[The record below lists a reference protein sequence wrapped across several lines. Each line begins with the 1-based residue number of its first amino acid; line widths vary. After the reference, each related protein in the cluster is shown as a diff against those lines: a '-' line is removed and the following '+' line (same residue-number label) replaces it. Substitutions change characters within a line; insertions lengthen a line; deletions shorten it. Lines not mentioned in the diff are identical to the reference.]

1 MTYKKSLLSSSI
13 AAFAVA
19 QSLGSTVVVA
29 QTGALE
35 EVIVTATK
43 RAESLQDIPVS
54 VNAFNSETIQEA
66 GINNAGDLAIMT
78 PALNI
83 NVNQSPFNARMTIRS
98 IGTAQTDPAL
108 EPSVGLFVDGVF
120 LGRSGLGMSDL
131 TDIERI
137 EVLQGPQGT
146 LYGKNTNAGAISVIT
161 KKPNFE
167 GFEGYVEASAGDY
180 SMYRL
185 TASASGPLTDTL
197 AYRLSGNMHQR
208 DGIYDNSAGDDLND
222 ADDWNI
228 QGKLQWDPTD
238 SLSVLLS
245 GSHID
250 RDTTCCA
257 ADAVQQD
264 PVNNELVAQGYSADK
279 NDPYDYDVQPGVDNS
294 FDMES
299 DLLSMTIDYAFDWGE
314 ITSITAWNDYDYSVD
329 QDPDRSQLDILAVR
343 NDDFSGDSF
352 SQELRFTSQAG
363 DNIDYMLG
371 LFYYEQTTKR
381 GGDKPFLFV
390 GDDFIPIAAQQD
402 LPFPLP
408 INFLVQPGDNLV
420 VDYKLDTDTIAIFS
434 QATWHIGDIWHLTG
448 GLRWSDEE
456 KESDLFSQTN
466 STAFSNDL
474 IGASFLD
481 SVSTPID
488 ANLDRSSDNVDWMI
502 RAAMDIGDDS
512 MIYAS
517 AATGTKSG
525 GFQTVSGT
533 VDDREF
539 DDEDTTTYELGVKS
553 TLLDARLRINAAAF
567 YTEIDDFQSQR
578 QLETGLGTFV
588 SNESEVEV
596 SGLDFQVEAMPLPN
610 LTLSAGLLY
619 MHKYEITDGPEDGAE
634 LPFTADYSGNLAAT
648 LVFPLGDGGIYWR
661 TDYSYMDDHST
672 NVAKSADLR
681 DSDFDDRNL
690 VNTKLGWRND
700 NWNVSIWGK
709 NLTDDE
715 YASQTAS
722 PFLITGMDAY
732 FLAPPRTYGA
742 TLRYDF

>member
-1 MTYKKSLLSSSI
+1 MINIKRLTSALALAIYSTGSL
-13 AAFAVA
+13 
-19 QSLGSTVVVA
+19 A
-29 QTGALE
+29 QTGVLE

-43 RAESLQDIPVS
+43 RSESLQDIPVA
-54 VNAFNSETIQEA
+54 VNAFGSEAIQEA
-66 GINNAGDLAIMT
+66 GISNAGDLAIMT

-83 NVNQSPFNARMTIRS
+83 NVNQSPFNARMTIRG

-161 KKPNFE
+161 KMPNFE
-167 GFEGYVEASAGDY
+167 EFEGYVEASAGDY

-197 AYRLSGNMHQR
+197 AYRLSGNIHQR
-208 DGIYDNSAGDDLND
+208 DGYYDNSAGDDLSD

-228 QGKLQWDPTD
+228 QGKLQWDPTN
-238 SLSVLLS
+238 SLSILLS

-257 ADAVQQD
+257 ADAVQSES
-264 PVNNELVAQGYSADK
+264 VNDELAAQGFRPDK
-279 NDPYDYDVQPGVDNS
+279 NDPYDYDVQPGVGNS
-294 FDMES
+294 FEMNS
-299 DLLSMTIDYAFDWGE
+299 DLLSMTINYDIGWGE
-314 ITSITAWNDYDYSVD
+314 ITSITAWNDYDYGVD
-329 QDPDRSQLDILAVR
+329 QDPDRSQLDILTML

-352 SQELRFTSQAG
+352 SQELRLTASPV
-363 DNIDYMLG
+363 DNIDYMVG
-371 LFYYEQTTKR
+371 LFYYEQTTRR
-381 GGDKPFLFV
+381 GGARPFLFV
-390 GDDFIPIAAQQD
+390 GEDFIPIAAQQG

-408 INFLVQPGDNLV
+408 INLLVQPGDNLV
-420 VDYKLDTDTIAIFS
+420 VDYTQDTDTFAFFG
-434 QATWHIGDIWHLTG
+434 QATWHIGNIWHVTG

-456 KESDLFSQTN
+456 KTSDLFSQTN
-466 STAFSNDL
+466 STAISNEL
-474 IGASFLD
+474 VGASFLD

-488 ANLDRSSDNVDWMI
+488 ATLDRSSDNLDWMV
-502 RAAMDIGDDS
+502 RAAMDIGDES

-539 DDEDTTTYELGVKS
+539 DDENTTTYELGLKS
-553 TLLDARLRINAAAF
+553 TLLDARVRINAAAF
-567 YTEIDDFQSQR
+567 FTEIDDFQSQR

-588 SNESEVEV
+588 SNEAEVEV
-596 SGLDFQVEAMPLPN
+596 SGLDFQLEALPLPN

-648 LVFPLGDGGIYWR
+648 LVFPLADGGIYWR
-661 TDYSYMDDHST
+661 TDYSYMDDHIT

-681 DSDFDDRNL
+681 DSDVDDRNL
-690 VNTKLGWRND
+690 VNTRLGWRND
-700 NWNVSIWGK
+700 NWNISVWGK
-709 NLTDDE
+709 NLTDDD
-715 YASQTAS
+715 YASQTIS
-722 PFLITGMDAY
+722 PFLVSGMDAY

>member
-1 MTYKKSLLSSSI
+1 MPKIQPLASALTLAIYGTGAI
-13 AAFAVA
+13 
-19 QSLGSTVVVA
+19 A

-43 RAESLQDIPVS
+43 RAESLQDIPVA

-83 NVNQSPFNARMTIRS
+83 NVNQSPFNARMTIRG

-161 KKPNFE
+161 KRPNFE
-167 GFEGYVEASAGDY
+167 EFEGYVEASTGDY

-185 TASASGPLTDTL
+185 TASASGPISDNL
-197 AYRLSGNMHQR
+197 AFRLSGNVHQR
-208 DGIYDNSAGDDLND
+208 DGYYDNSAGDDLND

-228 QGKLQWDPTD
+228 QGKLQWEPTD
-238 SLSVLLS
+238 SLSILLS

-250 RDTTCCA
+250 RDTTCCG
-257 ADAVQQD
+257 ADAVQSES
-264 PVNNELVAQGYSADK
+264 VNTELAAQGFSPDK
-279 NDPYDYDVQPGVDNS
+279 NDPYDYDVQPGVENS

-299 DLLSMTIDYAFDWGE
+299 DLLSMTINYDIAWGE

-329 QDPDRSQLDILAVR
+329 QDPDRSQLDVLTVR

-352 SQELRFTSQAG
+352 SQELRFSSQAG

-408 INFLVQPGDNLV
+408 INLLVQPGDNLV
-420 VDYKLDTDTIAIFS
+420 VDYKQDTDTIAIFS

-456 KESDLFSQTN
+456 KKSDLFSQTN
-466 STAFSNDL
+466 STAVSNDL

-488 ANLDRSSDNVDWMI
+488 AKLDRSSDNVDWMV

-512 MIYAS
+512 MVYAS

-525 GFQTVSGT
+525 GFQSVNGT
-533 VDDREF
+533 PDEREF

-567 YTEIDDFQSQR
+567 YTEIDDFQAQR
-578 QLETGLGTFV
+578 QLESGVGSFV
-588 SNESEVEV
+588 SNEAEVET

-648 LVFPLGDGGIYWR
+648 LVFPLGDGAIYWR

-672 NVAKSADLR
+672 NVAKEEDLR

-690 VNTKLGWRND
+690 VNTKLGWRNN

-715 YASQTAS
+715 YATQTAS
-722 PFLITGMDAY
+722 TFFITGMDAY